1 MGLAQMELYIEK
13 TGVVE
18 PKELRPPQD
27 KYIGGH
33 LCQQELRPLAPV
45 EIVVRPLDPMASAA
59 SAAVAGAADGV
70 AKVRRPGVDMDA
82 QLANREVQLAVR
94 PPSVV
99 AQRRGSS
106 MLAITLPQTRWLL
119 SNGNPDERLPPGK
132 GDAEAA
138 AAAFKKKNRTLG
150 DDALSTIL
158 SALYAKLLV
167 VVGIAMPITE
177 VLSAEVHA
185 NYFQGFYLYLYVG
198 SILYMCF
205 IYMILLKS
213 RAIYKIINRFG
224 QPEDKY
230 EHARRRS
237 LSAAHVARYGSFYL
251 RLGATAFGIGSMV
264 YSGLE
269 FGQFFELNDD
279 TNCANV
285 LQAVTPA
292 ARMLLTLLQ
301 MQFIFMNSKDLK
313 LNEYR
318 VVSRLGLMHMT
329 ATNLCEW
336 LYVLVEETK
345 HEIVH
350 LAMHGDHHGEAL
362 SLSDHHVY
370 EHPSSATHRNL
381 TAGHNVSRRSAE
393 HDIFECRRSNIMGS
407 LVQNAAPFL
416 FPCTI
421 EYSLICAVVMYEMWK
436 HIQPAGGRSAK
447 DAYRKT
453 SRQPHRL
460 SVDCAKAHKGL
471 FGGIF
476 VVVLTIISLILFFVL
491 HKDDDYRE
499 AAEQQV
505 TISEISLYVICSVAT
520 VICMLQLRELRYYR
534 TLPEPLAVGH
544 HGGSGLGL
552 DNTLLLIAQSGMF
565 LYCTF
570 SVVGCA
576 FESSPLRLATEV
588 AGLFQTVLQTVC
600 VLDGSRRRCR
610 SGDQARRKPGR
621 ELLTFLLV
629 ANAAMWLVNVL
640 HKGHAEFRP
649 QHLSFFG
656 IWAWAIIT
664 HVSMP
669 LAIFYRFHS
678 TICIFEVWKS
688 AYKVKHV
695 S

>member
-1 MGLAQMELYIEK
+1 MPNVPNTTVNCLVCVQ
-13 TGVVE
+13 
-18 PKELRPPQD
+18 R
-27 KYIGGH
+27 
-33 LCQQELRPLAPV
+33 CQQELRPLAPV

-119 SNGNPDERLPPGK
+119 SNGNPDERLPAGK

-213 RAIYKIINRFG
+213 RAVYKIINRFG

-279 TNCANV
+279 TDCANV

-370 EHPSSATHRNL
+370 EYPTSVTHRNL

-453 SRQPHRL
+453 SRRL

-520 VICMLQLRELRYYR
+520 IICMLQLRELRYYR
-534 TLPEPLAVGH
+534 TLPGH

>member
-1 MGLAQMELYIEK
+1 MAN
-13 TGVVE
+13 
-18 PKELRPPQD
+18 
-27 KYIGGH
+27 
-33 LCQQELRPLAPV
+33 A
-45 EIVVRPLDPMASAA
+45 ASAA
-59 SAAVAGAADGV
+59 AAVAGAADGV

-167 VVGIAMPITE
+167 VIGIAMPITE

-279 TNCANV
+279 TDCANV

-370 EHPSSATHRNL
+370 DYPTSVTPKLPLVGEAVRNL
-381 TAGHNVSRRSAE
+381 TAVHNVSRRSAE

-453 SRQPHRL
+453 SRQVSTTSAPSIADEDESDSRGEGKSPLPHPGGVDGHGLPRPSSRL

-520 VICMLQLRELRYYR
+520 IICMLQLRELRYYR
-534 TLPEPLAVGH
+534 TLPGH

-656 IWAWAIIT
+656 VWAWAVIT

-678 TICIFEVWKS
+678 TICIFEVWKT

>member
-1 MGLAQMELYIEK
+1 MNNW
-13 TGVVE
+13 
-18 PKELRPPQD
+18 
-27 KYIGGH
+27 
-33 LCQQELRPLAPV
+33 CQQELRPLAPV

-119 SNGNPDERLPPGK
+119 SNGNPDERLPAGK

-213 RAIYKIINRFG
+213 RAVYKIINRFG
-224 QPEDKY
+224 K
-230 EHARRRS
+230 RRS

-279 TNCANV
+279 TDCANV

-350 LAMHGDHHGEAL
+350 LAMHGDHHG
-362 SLSDHHVY
+362 DDK
-370 EHPSSATHRNL
+370 
-381 TAGHNVSRRSAE
+381 G
-393 HDIFECRRSNIMGS
+393 IMGS

-453 SRQPHRL
+453 SRQVSTTSAPSIADEDESDSRGEGKSPLPHPGGVDGHGLPRPSSRL

-520 VICMLQLRELRYYR
+520 IICMLQLRELRYYR
-534 TLPEPLAVGH
+534 TLPGH

-678 TICIFEVWKS
+678 TICIFEVWKT